1 MLSEQPDDLVFV
13 DEFEVRGREAK
24 MRIYSI
30 PDPGVPRSLRGP
42 LCKPPAGTRRGE
54 SLISG
59 SMTWG
64 TVFVVF
70 FVSHQAGDY
79 LLQTNW
85 QAMHKRGGLG
95 RDPVA
100 RRALLSHTFT
110 YSCAYVPA
118 FIWISSELGWTTLV
132 IAAAVS
138 LPHLIQDDTRLL
150 MLYTAGSRDS
160 IRSRTTR
167 SRRSSTRRAT

>member
-1 MLSEQPDDLVFV
+1 
-13 DEFEVRGREAK
+13 
-24 MRIYSI
+24 
-30 PDPGVPRSLRGP
+30 
-42 LCKPPAGTRRGE
+42 
-54 SLISG
+54 
-59 SMTWG
+59 MTWG
-64 TVFVVF
+64 AVFVVF

-100 RRALLSHTFT
+100 RRALLTHTFT

-118 FIWISSELGWTTLV
+118 FIWISSQLGWTTLV

-150 MLYTAGSRDS
+150 MLYD
-160 IRSRTTR
+160 
-167 SRRSSTRRAT
+167 RRIKGLDPIENHTVAALVDQAFHMIALFGAALLVSALR